1 MAPAAFQ
8 GGAMTDPAAANRDQF
23 LLTQGGPTYRLEM
36 RVGLIRAN
44 SSRILRRA
52 LLSIVATWIP
62 LLILS
67 ALQGNATG
75 HLVSVPFL
83 RDFAVHARFLLSVP
97 LLLLAETLLG
107 PHLAHAASQFVDSG
121 LVGEKDF
128 ASFDSAIESG
138 IRGRD
143 STAAELILILL
154 AYVFTV
160 LGFVSTAIHVST
172 WYALRTSAGVS
183 LTWSGWWF
191 VVFCVPLFQFL
202 TLRWLWR
209 LFLWAQFLW
218 RMNKLNLKLVP
229 THPDEAGGLAFVGES
244 QRFFAIV
251 LFAYSITVAGVLA
264 NGVIYDK
271 FPLPHFAPAI
281 GVYVIAAVAIIL
293 IPLLVFSGSLLKT
306 KRRGLYQYGTLATE
320 YTSSF
325 HQKWIVKPRLSEE
338 VLLGTGDIQSLA
350 DLGNSFAFVE
360 KMNAI
365 PMAPRTPI
373 QLALACLIPMA
384 PLLLTMMP
392 LGELLKVLLK
402 VAL

>member
-1 MAPAAFQ
+1 
-8 GGAMTDPAAANRDQF
+8 MTDLAAANRDQF

-52 LLSIVATWIP
+52 LLSILATWIP

-67 ALQGNATG
+67 ALQGNAAG

-97 LLLLAETLLG
+97 LLLLAETVLG
-107 PHLAHAASQFVDSG
+107 PHLAYAASHFVNSG
-121 LVGEKDF
+121 LVTEKDL
-128 ASFDSAIESG
+128 AKFDSAIESG
-138 IRGRD
+138 LRGRD
-143 STAAELILILL
+143 STAAELILLFL
-154 AYVFTV
+154 AYVFTAIG
-160 LGFVSTAIHVST
+160 LVSSAVHVST
-172 WYALRTSAGVS
+172 WYALRSSAGVS

-191 VVFCVPLFQFL
+191 VLFSVPLFQFL
-202 TLRWLWR
+202 NLRWLWR
-209 LFLWAQFLW
+209 LFLWGQFLW
-218 RMNKLNLKLVP
+218 RMNKLNLQLVP

-244 QRFFAIV
+244 QRFFGIV
-251 LFAYSITVAGVLA
+251 LFAYSIAFAGVLA
-264 NGVIYDK
+264 NGVIYDE
-271 FPLPHFAPAI
+271 FSLPHFAPVIA
-281 GVYVIAAVAIIL
+281 VYVITAVAIVM
-293 IPLLVFSGSLLKT
+293 IPLLVFSGSLVKS

-350 DLGNSFAFVE
+350 DLGNSFAVVE

-365 PMAPRTPI
+365 PMGPRTLI
-373 QLALACLIPMA
+373 QLALSCLIPMA

-392 LGELLKVLLK
+392 LGELLKMLLK
-402 VAL
+402 IAL